1 MWNILILVVAQPAR
15 VSWRKFNWKIIH
27 FSLNRSALSTFPT
40 WVGKNVSSGSFA
52 SLVYSSAT
60 ERWFWYPITGGNNW
74 SACFIQSSGDE
85 RVSLYTHLQVTGQSV
100 RLLVLP
106 ARMRVN
112 NDSSRSSEFTIE
124 CQGVGVLPPLSLSS
138 TVLHL
143 PATPIN
149 DQSIAV
155 FYVENRHLDKNHF
168 KHPVPRIGNGTDQ
181 SRPRSL
187 EF

>member
-1 MWNILILVVAQPAR
+1 MWNRLILVVVQPAR
-15 VSWRKFNWKIIH
+15 VLWRRFNWKTTR
-27 FSLNRSALSTFPT
+27 FSLNRSVLSTFPM
-40 WVGKNVSSGSFA
+40 WVGKNPSPGSFA

-60 ERWFWYPITGGNNW
+60 ERWLWYSITGGNNW
-74 SACFIQSSGDE
+74 SACFIQSSGNE
-85 RVSLYTHLQVTGQSV
+85 RVPLYTHLQVTGQSV
-100 RLLVLP
+100 RLLTRPV
-106 ARMRVN
+106 RMSVI

-168 KHPVPRIGNGTDQ
+168 KHPVPRIGNGTDH
-181 SRPRSL
+181 SCPLSP
-187 EF
+187 ES